1 MKVYERVRDYIEKN
15 HLKQISVSRAAGISN
30 PIFNAILHGKR
41 ILHADDLEKICKAL
55 NVSAEVFIPETDEK
69 VS

>member
-1 MKVYERVRDYIEKN
+1 MKIYERVKCYIDDN
-15 HLKQISVSRAAGISN
+15 HLKQISISRATGIPN

-41 ILHADDLEKICKAL
+41 IMHADDLEKICKAL
-55 NVSAEVFIPETDEK
+55 GVSAETFIPNDAN